1 MSPNIK
7 IRHLPTDQFEDRPKG
22 IEIDTLIIHSMH
34 NPEAKNRFSALS
46 CKECLDKHGVSSH
59 YLIDLSGTAWQL
71 IPENKKAW
79 HAGISTMPEDGRE
92 GVNAFSI
99 GIELIGSEDTDFTE
113 AQYQALALL
122 TKDILSRHSI
132 QYIYG
137 HYDIAPGRKTDPWG
151 LDWLRYREDVLRS
164 CAYADLRFSPTA
176 ATASTEDKKNSCG
189 QPPCP
194 LCSQAPA

>member
-151 LDWLRYREDVLRS
+151 LDWLRYRKMF
-164 CAYADLRFSPTA
+164 CALALMLICDSHRPQQQRLPKT
-176 ATASTEDKKNSCG
+176 KKNSCG